1 MARLSQ
7 IIAIKKD
14 AQTKA
19 ERVTATVYHQLQKP
33 EPLTGISKTYVPR
46 DNEGENLPSQGTRVQ
61 YTVEEGLTEITAATS
76 RYLDVLA
83 AQEATDQVAKADV
96 TIDGQAFLDG
106 VPVTLLLALERQ
118 LAEEMVQVRKLP
130 TLSPEFE
137 WHFDADQ
144 GVHAT
149 TPVRTVRSK
158 KVPRNHVKA
167 QATDKH
173 PEQVEV
179 FMEDVVVGDWTTRNF
194 SGAIPMTRKKEIL
207 NRLEKL
213 SEAVKQAREEANTT
227 TAVDLKVG
235 DKIFGYL
242 YGTAD
247 TV

>member
-19 ERVTATVYHQLQKP
+19 ERVTATIYHQLQKP
-33 EPLTGISKTYVPR
+33 EPLTGITKTYSPR
-46 DNEGENLPSQGTRVQ
+46 DENGEALPSQGNRVQ

-76 RYLDVLA
+76 RYLDILA
-83 AQEATDQVAKADV
+83 AQEATDQVAKANIV
-96 TIDGQAFLDG
+96 VDGQDFLTD

-144 GVHAT
+144 GIHAT

-173 PEQVEV
+173 AEQVEV
-179 FMEDVVVGDWTTRNF
+179 FFEDVVVGDYTTRNF
-194 SGAIPMTRKKEIL
+194 SGAIPVSRKKEIL

-213 SEAVKQAREEANTT
+213 IEAVKQAREEANTT
-227 TAVDLKVG
+227 TAVDLKIG

-242 YGTAD
+242 YGTAG